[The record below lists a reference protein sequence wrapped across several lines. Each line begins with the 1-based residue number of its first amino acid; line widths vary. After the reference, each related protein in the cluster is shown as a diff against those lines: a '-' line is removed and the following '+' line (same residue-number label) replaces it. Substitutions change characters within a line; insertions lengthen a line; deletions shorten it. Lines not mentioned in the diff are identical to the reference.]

1 MHYIHI
7 LSCTKLRFLPLP
19 LMYINCNYFCTKLY
33 LMTYFYLKSKA
44 LKKYKGVTYI
54 ALVLVNT
61 SFFIFWKGEF
71 TVNGDVSWKYLT
83 LVVFTHE
90 LNSLSLQYK
99 HFFAEQKEYS
109 VLRNSCFTYTVLN
122 LGKHIAYAILN
133 QNRPTYFD

>member
-7 LSCTKLRFLPLP
+7 LSCTKLRFLPLL

-99 HFFAEQKEYS
+99 LFFCRTERIFCAEKFLFYLYCVE
-109 VLRNSCFTYTVLN
+109 LRQAHSICYI
-122 LGKHIAYAILN
+122 KSE
-133 QNRPTYFD
+133 